1 MNATP
6 LLPVMSSSLHEK
18 GALVF
23 GLMILP
29 FLDFCP
35 NFVVPVLASLDV
47 VPLVL
52 ALWMVKSRSG
62 QVNVVLVGV
71 VDRVYV

>member
-1 MNATP
+1 
-6 LLPVMSSSLHEK
+6 
-18 GALVF
+18 
-23 GLMILP
+23 MILP